1 MKKIILLLSLIL
13 SQTITSQNCESLTKK
28 FMYHMQ
34 RAEFDSCQTFY
45 DTSLTNKVSVE
56 MMKGMWS
63 QMSGF
68 LGEYSGY
75 SDLTIE
81 KKDSTELNSVRCNFE
96 KTKLDL
102 FLTYNTSH
110 KLIGM
115 FFKPAKNKM
124 AYVEPSYV
132 KTSKFYESK
141 LSVKTGTYS
150 MPGVLCIPNNIDN
163 PPVAI
168 LLAGSGPND
177 KDESVGPNKP
187 LKDIAT
193 GLASQGIATFRYDKR
208 TLTYGS
214 QFAKEPEKNGINEE
228 VIEDALS
235 AIALLKKNPL
245 FAKSKIII
253 VGHSL
258 GAMCAPLIAKRA
270 KGLNG
275 IVLMAGNARSLEDV
289 VLEQYNYL
297 FGLDSVDIAE
307 KKEIE
312 KYTAQLKNLKDPK
325 LLAKAEAKDLPLEVH
340 RYYWQSIKAYNQ
352 VEVAKKIKQ
361 PILILQGESDYQ
373 VTMTDFNLWK
383 EALSSNKKNQFISYP
398 LVNHLF
404 AEGAKKS
411 TPADYEK
418 QSSVLE
424 KVIKDLS
431 AWIKTQN

>member
-1 MKKIILLLSLIL
+1 MQKTIILLFL
-13 SQTITSQNCESLTKK
+13 SQLAISQTCEPLTKK
-28 FMYHMQ
+28 FMYHLQ
-34 RAEFDSCQTFY
+34 RAEFDSCQTMY
-45 DTSLTNKVSVE
+45 DTSLTNKVPVE

-68 LGEYSGY
+68 LGDYSGY

-81 KKDSTELNSVRCNFE
+81 KTDTTEVNSVRCNFE

-102 FLTYNTSH
+102 YLTYNTSK
-110 KLIGM
+110 KLVGM

-150 MPGVLCIPNNIDN
+150 MPGILCVPNNIDN

-177 KDESVGPNKP
+177 KDETVGPNKP

-214 QFAKEPEKNGINEE
+214 EFAKQPEKNGINEE
-228 VIEDALS
+228 IVEDALS
-235 AIALLKKNPL
+235 AIAMLKKNPL

-258 GAMCAPLIAKRA
+258 GAMCAPLIAKKSKKVSA
-270 KGLNG
+270 
-275 IVLMAGNARSLEDV
+275 IVLLAGNARSLEDV
-289 VLEQYNYL
+289 VLEQYNYI
-297 FGLDSVDIAE
+297 FGLDSIDATE

-312 KYTAQLKNLKDPK
+312 NYKIQMIRVKNSAILKLSKP
-325 LLAKAEAKDLPLEVH
+325 EELPLGVH
-340 RYYWQSIKAYNQ
+340 SYYWQSIKKYNQ
-352 VEVAKKIKQ
+352 VEVSKKIKQ
-361 PILILQGESDYQ
+361 PILVLQGESDYQ

-404 AEGAKKS
+404 GEGSKKS

-418 QSSVLE
+418 QNSVLE
-424 KVIKDLS
+424 KVITDLV
-431 AWIKTQN
+431 AWIKAQN

>member
-1 MKKIILLLSLIL
+1 
-13 SQTITSQNCESLTKK
+13 
-28 FMYHMQ
+28 MQ
-34 RAEFDSCQTFY
+34 HAEFDSLQTFY
-45 DTSLTNKVSVE
+45 DTSLSNKISVE
-56 MMKGMWS
+56 MMKGMWG

-81 KKDSTELNSVRCNFE
+81 KTDSSEVNSVRCNFE

-102 FLTYNTSH
+102 YLTYNTSK
-110 KLIGM
+110 KLVGM

-132 KTSKFYESK
+132 KSSKFYESK
-141 LSVKTGTYS
+141 LSVKTGTYNL
-150 MPGVLCIPNNIDN
+150 PGVLCVPNNVDN
-163 PPVAI
+163 PPIAI

-177 KDESVGPNKP
+177 KDESIGPNKP

-208 TLTYGS
+208 TNVYG
-214 QFAKEPEKNGINEE
+214 KELMETPEKLGINEE

-245 FAKSKIII
+245 FAKSKIIVI
-253 VGHSL
+253 GHSL
-258 GAMCAPLIAKRA
+258 GAMCAPLIAKKA
-270 KGLNG
+270 KALNG
-275 IVLMAGNARSLEDV
+275 IVLMAGNARPLEDV
-289 VLEQYNYL
+289 VLEQYNYIY
-297 FGLDSVDIAE
+297 GLDSIDASE

-312 KYTAQLKNLKDPK
+312 NYKLQLARVKNPSVLKSS
-325 LLAKAEAKDLPLEVH
+325 KADDLPLGLH
-340 RYYWQSIKAYNQ
+340 SYYWQTLVSYNQ

-383 EALSSNKKNQFISYP
+383 NALSSNKKNQFISYP

-404 AEGAKKS
+404 AVGAKKS
-411 TPADYEK
+411 TPDDYEK
-418 QSSVLE
+418 QTSVLE
-424 KVIKDLS
+424 KVITDL
-431 AWIKTQN
+431 ATWIKLQ